1 VLFGGHVGGGVKAAP
16 ERAQAIGADALQL
29 FVQSPRA
36 WRFPNHDPEVLAS
49 YPERAREAG
58 IESSLVHAIYLC
70 NFASPDDVIYD
81 KSVSTLQN
89 TVDAACAIQADGVV
103 FHVGSHL
110 GAGFDAGLERA
121 VPALEQVL
129 ERCSEKTWLL
139 VENAAGTGATIGRS
153 LEELATLVDRL
164 DRHPRLGVCLD
175 SCHLWAS
182 GYDVT
187 DPAAF
192 DLLLDEFDG
201 LIGLDRLRALHVND
215 SQTPLGSNRDRHAN
229 VGEGLIGNKLS
240 VFLGNPRLQQLP
252 AVVETEGQA
261 GKGPDVREIETLRKL
276 WKAGVRPTRAPA
288 RKRGSSA
295 GRRGARGT
303 RGSRSRGRRSG

>member
-240 VFLGNPRLQQLP
+240 VFLGNPRLQKLP

>member
-81 KSVSTLQN
+81 KSVSTLQS

-129 ERCSEKTWLL
+129 DRCSEKTWLL

-153 LEELATLVDRL
+153 LDELATLVDRL

-192 DLLLDEFDG
+192 DLLLDEFDR

-240 VFLGNPRLQQLP
+240 VFLGNSRLQELP